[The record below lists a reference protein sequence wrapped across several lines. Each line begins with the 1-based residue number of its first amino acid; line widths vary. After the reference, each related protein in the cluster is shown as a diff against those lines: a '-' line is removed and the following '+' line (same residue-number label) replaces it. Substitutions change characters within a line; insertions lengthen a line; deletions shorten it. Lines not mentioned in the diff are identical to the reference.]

1 MLVGIMG
8 YKRSGKDTVAT
19 ILQDLAPDK
28 FKQRFAF
35 ADQMKEDLA
44 KIFNLDPDVF
54 WSETKDYD
62 ILKVVIKDDEHDK
75 IFNQLH
81 GGSIRPFLNM
91 LRKKGYITYGRKPRI
106 IGRFMKD
113 VEVLNIST
121 RKLLQFYGTDFMQD
135 RFGQNVWLKNAPTQ
149 DAIITDVRFP
159 HEINF
164 IKDNGGVL
172 VKVMRLDMIDVHLK
186 ENSRNLDKHISESMV
201 TYNDQDYI
209 ILNPG
214 ESLSGLTAEV
224 QMFLNDMEMDGLL

>member
-28 FKQRFAF
+28 FKKRFAF

-44 KIFNLDPDVF
+44 KIFNLDLDVF
-54 WSETKDYD
+54 WSETKDHD
-62 ILKVVIKDDEHDK
+62 VLKVVIKETEHEK

-91 LRKKGYITYGRKPRI
+91 LRKKGYITYRKKPRF

-121 RKLLQFYGTDFMQD
+121 RKLLQFYGTEFMQE
-135 RFGQNVWLKNAPTQ
+135 RFGKHVWLKNAPTH
-149 DAIITDVRFP
+149 DAVITDVRFP
-159 HEINF
+159 HEIDF

-186 ENSRNLDKHISESMV
+186 ENAKNLDKHISESMV
-201 TYNDQDYI
+201 TYNDQDYM

-214 ESLSGLTAEV
+214 IDLSGLKAEV

>member
-8 YKRSGKDTVAT
+8 YKRSGKDTVGA
-19 ILQDLAPDK
+19 ILQELAPNK
-28 FKQRFAF
+28 FKTRFAF
-35 ADQMKEDLA
+35 ADKMKADLSQ
-44 KIFNLDPDVF
+44 IFNLDESVF

-62 ILKVVIKDDEHDK
+62 MLKVVIKDDKHDK
-75 IFNQLH
+75 IFNRLYD
-81 GGSIRPFLNM
+81 GSIRPFLTM
-91 LRKKGYITYGRKPRI
+91 LRKRGYITYRKKPRF

-121 RKLLQFYGTDFMQD
+121 RKLMQFYGTDFMQD
-135 RFGQNVWLKNAPTQ
+135 KFGKGIWLQYAPTQ

-164 IKDNGGVL
+164 VKENGGVL

-186 ENSRNLDKHISESMV
+186 ENTSRLDKHISESMA
-201 TYNDQDYI
+201 TYNDQDYM

-214 ESLSGLTAEV
+214 TNLSGLTTEV
-224 QMFLNDMEMDGLL
+224 QMLLNDMEMDGIV